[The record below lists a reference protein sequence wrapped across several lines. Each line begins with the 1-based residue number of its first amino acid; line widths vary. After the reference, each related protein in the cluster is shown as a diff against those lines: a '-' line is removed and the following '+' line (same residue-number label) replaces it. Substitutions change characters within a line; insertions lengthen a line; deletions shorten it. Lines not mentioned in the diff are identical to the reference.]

1 MHGTASAV
9 AGSAT
14 AECRLRGDPATPPNG
29 PMIATEDLVAVSVLA
44 SVPSEDRARLAQTAG
59 DVRLGAG
66 DYAVHEGDERSL
78 FVVLAGRIEVTK
90 TVDGIERVIG
100 IRSPGQL
107 FGEVPITFGTPFQGS
122 YRATEPSRLMHLTAR
137 QFHTLAAA
145 HPEVLTQVAALASER
160 IGGLRGIATAPIKA
174 RAVMLGH
181 PWDPTVR
188 ELRSFLDRNQI
199 SHDWVPADAADRAT
213 RWTGSPMTDDDL
225 PALVCDDGSL
235 LRRATTRD
243 VAEHLGLQTRPHG
256 DDYDTVI
263 VGGGP
268 AGLAA
273 AVYGASEGLRTLV
286 IEREAPG
293 GQAETSSRIENYLG
307 FPTGV
312 SGDELARRALQQARR
327 MGAEIIVTRTA
338 VGIDPA
344 SKEVTLDG
352 GEGVRARTI
361 ILAAGVSWRR
371 LATEGF
377 DRLLGKGAFYGAS
390 RSEAGTTQG
399 QDIHLIGAGN
409 SAGQAAMFF
418 ANHARTVTLVVR
430 GDSLEK
436 SMSHYLVEQIRGK
449 HNIQVALRSEVQALH
464 GDKLLSAIDLSDRAS
479 GSTQRVGSGGVFVFI
494 GADAETSWLPAE
506 VLRDSRGF
514 VRTGE
519 AVAKAGQWSLP
530 RDPYLLETS
539 VPGIFACGDVRSSPV
554 KRVAA
559 AVGEGSMAIAF
570 VHQFLAHAA
579 VTPAPH

>member
-1 MHGTASAV
+1 MI
-9 AGSAT
+9 
-14 AECRLRGDPATPPNG
+14 TP
-29 PMIATEDLVAVSVLA
+29 EDLPI
-44 SVPSEDRARLAQTAG
+44 VPVFATVPPEELARLAQSSG

-90 TVDGIERVIG
+90 VIDGIERVIG
-100 IRSPGQL
+100 QRAPGQI
-107 FGEVPITFGTPFQGS
+107 FGEVPIIFGTPYQGS
-122 YRATEPSRLMHLTAR
+122 YRATEPSRVMHLSAR
-137 QFHTLAAA
+137 QFHALAAA
-145 HPEVLTQVAALASER
+145 HPTVLTQVAAIAAER
-160 IGGLRGIATAPIKA
+160 IGGLKGIATAPPTA
-174 RAVMLGH
+174 RAVMLAH
-181 PWDPTVR
+181 PGDDSAR
-188 ELRSFLDRNQI
+188 QLRSFLGRNQI
-199 SHDWVPADAADRAT
+199 SHDWVAADAPDRAT
-213 RWTGSPMTDDDL
+213 RWTGPPLADDQL

-235 LRRATTRD
+235 LTRARTRE
-243 VAEHLGLQTRPHG
+243 VAEHVGLQTRPRAVT
-256 DDYDTVI
+256 YDAVI

-327 MGAEIIVTRTA
+327 MGAEVMVTRTVA
-338 VGIDPA
+338 AIDPA
-344 SKEVTLDG
+344 TKGVTLDG
-352 GEGVRARTI
+352 GDGVLARSI
-361 ILAAGVSWRR
+361 ILATGVSWRR
-371 LATEGF
+371 LSSPGF
-377 DRLLGKGAFYGAS
+377 DRLLGKGVFYGAS

-449 HNIQVALRSEVQALH
+449 PNIQVALHSELQALH
-464 GDKLLSAIDLSDRAS
+464 GEKQLEAIDWLDRKS
-479 GSTQRVGSGGVFVFI
+479 GAVRRVASGGVFVFI
-494 GADAETSWLPAE
+494 GADAETRWLPEAIQ
-506 VLRDSRGF
+506 RDDRGY
-514 VRTGE
+514 VCTGE
-519 AVAKAGQWSLP
+519 GAARSGRWQLD
-530 RDPYLLETS
+530 RDPYLLETT

-570 VHQFLAHAA
+570 VHQYLARAGSA
-579 VTPAPH
+579 PAG